1 MFYDRFTRFLHVLFA
16 FGIVIQLVISEWM
29 VHPKPDR
36 AANFLYEIHEKLGVA
51 LLVVLVIHWLWS
63 LIRGGP
69 VPLGQLFPWF
79 AAVRR
84 TALWQDI
91 KHYLAFFVKLRL
103 PGAEEPSPLAGAI
116 QGVGL
121 VIATVMAATGTLIFF
136 NVDDSWQF
144 SSWLSAVKEVHKFLG
159 PVMWTYLAV
168 HVGASVLH
176 EIFGH
181 RLIHPMFRFRKKNP
195 DS

>member
-1 MFYDRFTRFLHVLFA
+1 MFYDRFTRFLHFLFA
-16 FGIVIQLVISEWM
+16 FGIVAQLLTSEWM

-63 LIRGGP
+63 LVRRGP
-69 VPLGQLFPWF
+69 VPFGQVFPW
-79 AAVRR
+79 ASATRR
-84 TALWQDI
+84 AALWQDI
-91 KHYLAFFVKLRL
+91 KHYLASILKLRL
-103 PGAEEPSPLAGAI
+103 PGVDEPSPLAGAI

-136 NVDDSWQF
+136 NIGENGQF
-144 SSWLSAVKEVHKFLG
+144 SSWLALVKEVHEFFG
-159 PVMWTYLAV
+159 PVLWAYLVV

-176 EIFGH
+176 EILGH
-181 RLIHPMFRFRKKNP
+181 RIIHPMFSIRKKKP
-195 DS
+195 DA